1 MSVEEYFST
10 WLTLNS
16 IGLQRST
23 AEAQAVCFKAHIM
36 PYFQKLNLSLQELS
50 AQHIFAYAYSKLQ
63 SGRLDGKPGG
73 LSRATVNKHLSL
85 IRQALDTAVCQGLIT
100 QNPASSFHLPRRQFT
115 KERREVFLNDQ
126 EAQQII
132 NSLQGQIKLAVAL
145 ALYYGLRRSEVLGL
159 KWSAIDF
166 DKKVIH
172 INHTIVKNLTIEA
185 KDSTK
190 TESSFRSF
198 QLLPEIEKALTE
210 RKNSLVELNEYVFT
224 SSDGRFMR
232 PDCLTRSFQRQLK
245 RAGFPSMRFHDL
257 RHSTASILFDRGW
270 SLEDVK
276 NWLGHSDIE
285 TTSNIYLHY
294 TRERKI
300 MLAKGLEGMLD
311 I

>member
-1 MSVEEYFST
+1 MTVADYFEQ
-10 WLTLNS
+10 WLSLNRL
-16 IGLQRST
+16 GLQKST
-23 AEAQAVCFKAHIM
+23 AEAQAVCFNAHIL
-36 PYFQKLNLSLQELS
+36 PHFQKLNLPLQDLT
-50 AQHIFAYAYSKLQ
+50 AKHILTYAYSKLQ
-63 SGRLDGKPGG
+63 GGRKDGKSGG

-85 IRQALDTAVCQGLIT
+85 IRQALDAAVCQGYIN
-100 QNPASSFHLPRRQFT
+100 QNPADSFHLPRRQFT
-115 KERREVFLNDQ
+115 KERKEVFLNEQ
-126 EAQQII
+126 QAQQLID
-132 NSLQGQIKLAVAL
+132 SLQGQIKLAVAL
-145 ALYYGLRRSEVLGL
+145 AVYYGLRRSEVLGL

-166 DKKVIH
+166 EEKIIH

-190 TESSFRSF
+190 TVSSCRSF

-210 RKNSLVELNEYVFT
+210 HKNSLSEQSEYVFL

-232 PDCLTRSFQRQLK
+232 PDCLTRSFQRQLA
-245 RAGFPSMRFHDL
+245 RAGFPKMRFHDL
-257 RHSTASILFDRGW
+257 RHSAASILFDKGW

-300 MLAKGLEGMLD
+300 LMAKGLEGMFK